1 MEQANIDIRNEAK
14 EAGVKLWE
22 IAEAYGI
29 NDGNFSRLLRREL
42 PSDKKEHMRRIISNI
57 LQKRGNNGNAENEN
71 Y

>member
-42 PSDKKEHMRRIISNI
+42 PPDKKEQMRRIISNI
-57 LQKRGNNGNAENEN
+57 LQRRNNNGNAANEN
-71 Y
+71 D